1 MSEEVESHVLERYE
15 LMQRLGKGAYGIVW
29 KAMDKKY
36 KQVVALKKVFEAFR
50 NSTDAQRTYREVI
63 ILQDLNGH
71 DNVVRLRNI
80 IRAENNMD
88 LYLVFEYM
96 EADLHL
102 VIRAGILEDVHR
114 QYIIYQLLK
123 ALKYV
128 HSAELIHRDLKP
140 ANILINSDVA
150 IKVADF
156 GLARS
161 VAFQG
166 DDNDY
171 KLSEYVA
178 TRWYRAP
185 EILLGSSKYTKA
197 VDMWSVGCILGELL
211 VGKPI
216 FQGKSS
222 LNQIEK
228 VLELVGK
235 PSAEDIETIESP
247 HAETIL
253 NSINLFKKKS
263 FQAFFPEATEDAMDL
278 IKKLL
283 TFNPHQRITVEEA
296 LKHKYVAQFSCPE
309 DETVMD
315 HIIEIPLNDFTK
327 LSTKEYRDAIYAHI
341 AKKKRERIRK
351 AQERYMINVGAIPDD
366 KQNQT
371 QQQQQQQQSQPQS
384 QSHSQSQS
392 QTQIVH
398 KLQSQPQ
405 NQHQHQHQQHHQQ
418 QHHQQQQ
425 PHQTQ
430 HQTKPDKSVNVSQ
443 THSQSHS
450 QSQSHIQAQLVSK
463 SHAQSPTHSRT
474 QPYSMA
480 SASNGVKVRPSRAY
494 ERSVSHIMKANS
506 NSHLSS
512 SLLGQEEKSGSPLF
526 EKRSF
531 MANSKVRHVYAGK
544 TEGDIQ
550 DQSLSKQNS
559 VSPQRVPPGRK
570 TYYMGGTN
578 VTVKN
583 LLRNTG
589 MSNKVL
595 STSGNSFILK
605 KK

>member
-1 MSEEVESHVLERYE
+1 MSEEVESHILERYE
-15 LMQRLGKGAYGIVW
+15 IIQKLGKGAYGIVW

-50 NSTDAQRTYREVI
+50 NSTDAQRTYREVVF
-63 ILQDLNGH
+63 LQDLGGH
-71 DNVVRLRNI
+71 DNIVRLRNI

-102 VIRAGILEDVHR
+102 VIRASILEDVHR

-128 HSAELIHRDLKP
+128 HSAGLIHRDLKP
-140 ANILINSDVA
+140 ANILINSDVM

-161 VAFQG
+161 VAFIG
-166 DDNDY
+166 DDGDY

-185 EILLGSSKYTKA
+185 EILLGSSKYSKA

-235 PSAEDIETIESP
+235 PKSEDVESLESP

-253 NSINLFKKKS
+253 NSLSLFKKKS
-263 FQAFFPEATEDAMDL
+263 FQAFFPDASEDALDL
-278 IKKLL
+278 LRKLL
-283 TFNPHQRITVEEA
+283 AFNPNQRITIEEA
-296 LKHKYVAQFSCPE
+296 LKHKYVAQFSSPE
-309 DETVMD
+309 EEIVCD
-315 HIIEIPLNDFTK
+315 HLIEIPLNDFTK
-327 LSTKEYRDAIYAHI
+327 LSTKEYREAIYAHI
-341 AKKKRERIRK
+341 AKKKRERRRK
-351 AQERYMINVGAIPDD
+351 LQERNVTNVDEKQQPPHFQPHQQQPQQFQQTQYHHM
-366 KQNQT
+366 KSEKSVNVSQNQS
-371 QQQQQQQQSQPQS
+371 QNQSQNPI

-392 QTQIVH
+392 Q
-398 KLQSQPQ
+398 
-405 NQHQHQHQQHHQQ
+405 
-418 QHHQQQQ
+418 
-425 PHQTQ
+425 
-430 HQTKPDKSVNVSQ
+430 
-443 THSQSHS
+443 S
-450 QSQSHIQAQLVSK
+450 QSQLMSK
-463 SHAQSPTHSRT
+463 SHAQSPSHSRN
-474 QPYSMA
+474 QPYGAANTS
-480 SASNGVKVRPSRAY
+480 SGVKIRPSRAY
-494 ERSVSHIMKANS
+494 ERSMS
-506 NSHLSS
+506 NMTKTNTTLSS
-512 SLLGQEEKSGSPLF
+512 SLIGYDEKAGSPLL
-526 EKRSF
+526 EKKVSQ
-531 MANSKVRHVYAGK
+531 ANAKSRPMYNGK

-550 DQSLSKQNS
+550 DQSGFKQSS
-559 VSPQRVPPGRK
+559 VSPQRVPIGRK
-570 TYYMGGTN
+570 TYYMGGSHVN
-578 VTVKN
+578 VKN
-583 LLRNTG
+583 ILRSTNTG
-589 MSNKVL
+589 MSASKVL

>member
-1 MSEEVESHVLERYE
+1 MSEEVESHILERYE
-15 LMQRLGKGAYGIVW
+15 LVQKLGKGAYGIVW

-36 KQVVALKKVFEAFR
+36 KQFVALKKVFEAFR

-63 ILQDLNGH
+63 FLQDLNGH
-71 DNVVRLRNI
+71 DNIVRLRNI

-102 VIRAGILEDVHR
+102 VIRANILEDVHR

-140 ANILINSDVA
+140 ANILINSDVM

-161 VAFQG
+161 VAYMG
-166 DDNDY
+166 DDGDY

-235 PSAEDIETIESP
+235 PKAEDIESIESP

-253 NSINLFKKKS
+253 NSLALFKKKS
-263 FQAFFPEATEDAMDL
+263 YQQFFPEATEDALDL
-278 IKKLL
+278 LRKLL
-283 TFNPHQRITVEEA
+283 TFNPNSRITVEEA
-296 LKHKYVAQFSCPE
+296 LKHKYVAQFSSPE
-309 DETVMD
+309 DENVCD
-315 HIIEIPLNDFTK
+315 HVIEIPLNDFTK
-327 LSTKEYRDAIYAHI
+327 LSTKEYKEAIYSHI
-341 AKKKRERIRK
+341 AKKKKERRK
-351 AQERYMINVGAIPDD
+351 KILDRNMGSTGAENE
-366 KQNQT
+366 KQQPQQPHFQP
-371 QQQQQQQQSQPQS
+371 QQQQLQPIQQNTKPDKSTNASQNQSQNPIQVQPQV
-384 QSHSQSQS
+384 QSQSQS
-392 QTQIVH
+392 Q
-398 KLQSQPQ
+398 LM
-405 NQHQHQHQQHHQQ
+405 
-418 QHHQQQQ
+418 
-425 PHQTQ
+425 
-430 HQTKPDKSVNVSQ
+430 
-443 THSQSHS
+443 
-450 QSQSHIQAQLVSK
+450 SK
-463 SHAQSPTHSRT
+463 SHAQSPTHGRNPTNSVAN
-474 QPYSMA
+474 MA
-480 SASNGVKVRPSRAY
+480 SGVKIRPSRAY
-494 ERSVSHIMKANS
+494 ERSMSNMTKANS
-506 NSHLSS
+506 TMSS
-512 SLLGQEEKSGSPLF
+512 SLLAQDEKSPSILL
-526 EKRSF
+526 EKKSSQP
-531 MANSKVRHVYAGK
+531 ASKPRHAYIGK

-550 DQSLSKQNS
+550 DQSGLKQTS
-559 VSPQRVPPGRK
+559 VSPQRAAVGRK
-570 TYYMGGTN
+570 TYFMGTTQTN
-578 VTVKN
+578 VKN
-583 LLRNTG
+583 MLRSTG
-589 MSNKVL
+589 MSGSKVL